1 MLLGAAG
8 LAGIYAIL
16 GSMYYFDIEGVAVL
30 IMILL
35 AIACYG
41 MTLAPVTW
49 VLLSEIFPNRIRGA
63 ALAVAT
69 FSLWAGSFL
78 LVYAFP
84 FINRAFSTSGAFW
97 IYGLICVGG
106 FIFIKARVI
115 ETKGKSLE
123 QIEREL
129 VN

>member
-1 MLLGAAG
+1 
-8 LAGIYAIL
+8 
-16 GSMYYFDIEGVAVL
+16 MYYFDFKGIPVL
-30 IMILL
+30 VFILL
-35 AIACYG
+35 AIACYS

-69 FSLWAGSFL
+69 FSLWGASFI
-78 LVYAFP
+78 LVYTFP
-84 FINRAFSTSGAFW
+84 FINRMLSTGGAIW
-97 IYGLICVGG
+97 LYGLVCMGG
-106 FIFIKARVI
+106 FIFIRKRVV

-129 VN
+129 VNRVT